1 MFASLTSAGA
11 VVAAVRPNAA
21 FHRRWRTPVNTAE
34 SAVGTVFA
42 GYGGGNRQAA
52 GRFLGIQLRAVDRVP
67 FLFASAAL
75 AFWLSNPGR
84 LTRSN
89 RNARLKEASLL
100 PYDVARSSRT
110 TCDVH
115 CGGAHRFAAQTF
127 LGGVLGG
134 NLAFYTM
141 IMSRT
146 CLEVPVQSI
155 KWKRR

>member
-1 MFASLTSAGA
+1 MFAS
-11 VVAAVRPNAA
+11 
-21 FHRRWRTPVNTAE
+21 H
-34 SAVGTVFA
+34 
-42 GYGGGNRQAA
+42 GGGIRQAA
-52 GRFLGIQLRAVDRVP
+52 GRFLGIQLRAMDKIP
-67 FLFASAAL
+67 LPSSKAEDSPAAT
-75 AFWLSNPGR
+75 AMV
-84 LTRSN
+84 
-89 RNARLKEASLL
+89 LKEASLL
-100 PYDVARSSRT
+100 PDDVERLRASLT

-146 CLEVPVQSI
+146 RLEVPVQSI

>member
-1 MFASLTSAGA
+1 MFASRISAGA
-11 VVAAVRPNAA
+11 VVAAVRLYAA
-21 FHRRWRTPVNTAE
+21 FHRRWRSPVNAAE

-52 GRFLGIQLRAVDRVP
+52 GGFLGIQLRAVDRVP
-67 FLFASAAL
+67 FLFASAAF
-75 AFWLSNPGR
+75 AFWLSNLGG
-84 LTRSN
+84 LTRG
-89 RNARLKEASLL
+89 NARLKEASLL
-100 PYDVARSSRT
+100 PHDAARSSRT

-134 NLAFYTM
+134 NLALYTM
-141 IMSRT
+141 IMLRT